1 MIKVYIEKDDKI
13 NSIKI
18 SGHAGYNESG
28 KDIVCASVS
37 SIAITTVNAIVR
49 LDRNSISFDE
59 RDGFLKLDILSHSD
73 IVDTLIENMIEL
85 FYELEEQYPKYI
97 KLEK

>member
-1 MIKVYIEKDDKI
+1 MIKVSVKKDNEI
-13 NSIKI
+13 NSITI

-28 KDIVCASVS
+28 KDIVCSSVS

-49 LDRNSISFDE
+49 IDSEAISFDE
-59 RDGFLKLDILSHSD
+59 EDGFLFITFKKHSSIIDI
-73 IVDTLIENMIEL
+73 LIENMLEL

-97 KLEK
+97 KVEK